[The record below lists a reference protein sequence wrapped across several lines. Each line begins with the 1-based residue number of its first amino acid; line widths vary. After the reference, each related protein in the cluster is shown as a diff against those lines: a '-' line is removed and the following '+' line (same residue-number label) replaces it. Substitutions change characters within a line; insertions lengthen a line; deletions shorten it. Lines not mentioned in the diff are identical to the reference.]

1 MRFVLKEQERIVSFK
16 VEERTGEIVRVRL
29 VMTIVKLEKVVFVF
43 KVRNGI

>member
-1 MRFVLKEQERIVSFK
+1 MRFVLKEQERVVSFK